1 VDKSFGPLPS
11 LALALPLPLPS
22 AASAAKP
29 NSGLVAAAPASA
41 SNFVVFT
48 GVRDKVLEGKLASLG
63 WAMEDSVTKKTTAL
77 VIADEGAKETGKM
90 KKARDQG
97 IKILTLSEFRKTLL

>member
-1 VDKSFGPLPS
+1 LPS
-11 LALALPLPLPS
+11 LPLPLPS
-22 AASAAKP
+22 A
-29 NSGLVAAAPASA
+29 ASA

-90 KKARDQG
+90 KKAREQG